1 MATLWKMRVVFLNE
15 LLFKYGHTPNR
26 TLVVELFYSNVAT
39 DTLLEDDPKI
49 NFSLDFYKI

>member
-1 MATLWKMRVVFLNE
+1 MVFLNE
-15 LLFKYGHTPNR
+15 LLFKYEHTPNI

-49 NFSLDFYKI
+49 NLSLDFYKI